1 MNQLK
6 VVSFN
11 GQLVTDSRD
20 VAEMVG
26 KQHWEI
32 LRMLEGTKDGKTKG
46 FVQTLN
52 DNNFVVVDFFIKHS
66 YTDDK
71 GEVRPC
77 YLLTRKGCDMVAN
90 KMTGEK
96 GVLFTA
102 TYVTRFEEMEQ
113 VLNHT
118 TTSNN
123 NAVEFEKQLIGVKYA
138 TEILRVDEPSKIR
151 MLEEA
156 HKKHGVPTN
165 HLPAY
170 VEGEELKV
178 SLTQLLKEHDV
189 KMSTAKANT
198 RMIELG
204 LLEIKERPSSKGGTK
219 EFKSL
224 TEAGRKFGDNA
235 INPHN
240 PKETQ
245 PLYYPSMF
253 SELLELFVFASQ

>member
-1 MNQLK
+1 MSQLK

-26 KQHWEI
+26 KRHDHLFADIKKYADI
-32 LRMLEGTKDGKTKG
+32 LDSQDFGS
-46 FVQTLN
+46 LN
-52 DNNFVVVDFFIKHS
+52 FFISHTYRNSQNK
-66 YTDDK
+66 
-71 GEVRPC
+71 EMPC

-113 VLNHT
+113 VLNHST
-118 TTSNN
+118 TNN

-170 VEGEELKV
+170 VKCEELKV

-189 KMSTAKANT
+189 KVSAAKANT
-198 RMIELG
+198 RLIELG
-204 LLEIKERPSSKGGTK
+204 LLETKERPSSKGGTK

-240 PKETQ
+240 QKETQ
-245 PLYYPSMF
+245 LLYYPSMF
-253 SELLELFVFASQ
+253 NELLELFMFAG